1 MPTAQKALSAAEG
14 STKPVLVNFKT
25 QSSSQVIRSAG
36 LVVSAA
42 MLGRLTG
49 FGREWMVAHLLGSNA
64 LTDAFYA
71 AFTLPNLLSYLV
83 AGGALGMILIPIF
96 TQYMATGNEEESWY
110 IFSTVVTVASL
121 VLLSLVVAGEV
132 FTDPLAHWIAPGF
145 SGEQLVLLVKL
156 VRILLPAQL
165 FLCIGGLIAA
175 VQNAKG
181 RFLAPALAPIVY
193 NFTMIGCAWLLH
205 QRMGITGRSE
215 ERRVG
220 KE

>member
-64 LTDAFYA
+64 LTDAYYA

-96 TQYMATGNEEESWY
+96 TQYMATGNEEESWH
-110 IFSTVVTVASL
+110 IFSTVVTVASRL
-121 VLLSLVVAGEV
+121 LLSLVVARGV
-132 FTDPLAHWIAPGF
+132 VTQPCSHCVPLAFPRPP
-145 SGEQLVLLVKL
+145 LV
-156 VRILLPAQL
+156 
-165 FLCIGGLIAA
+165 
-175 VQNAKG
+175 
-181 RFLAPALAPIVY
+181 
-193 NFTMIGCAWLLH
+193 
-205 QRMGITGRSE
+205 
-215 ERRVG
+215 
-220 KE
+220 